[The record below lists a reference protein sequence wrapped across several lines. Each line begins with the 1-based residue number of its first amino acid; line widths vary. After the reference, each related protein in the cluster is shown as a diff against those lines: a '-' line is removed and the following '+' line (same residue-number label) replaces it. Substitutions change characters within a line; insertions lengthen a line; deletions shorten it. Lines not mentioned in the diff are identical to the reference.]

1 MLKDGTVKALVIVTF
16 SYGGRMLTSL
26 GKLWSVYYQS
36 YIITILSEVGGG
48 MSTAVCY
55 IISRLLGSDI
65 LCSTILSQI
74 NEVEELEGSHLS
86 GHGVWARIS
95 LSLTIL

>member
-1 MLKDGTVKALVIVTF
+1 
-16 SYGGRMLTSL
+16 
-26 GKLWSVYYQS
+26 
-36 YIITILSEVGGG
+36 
-48 MSTAVCY
+48 MSTVVCY

>member
-1 MLKDGTVKALVIVTF
+1 
-16 SYGGRMLTSL
+16 
-26 GKLWSVYYQS
+26 
-36 YIITILSEVGGG
+36 

-74 NEVEELEGSHLS
+74 NEVEELEGSNLS
-86 GHGVWARIS
+86 GHGVLARIS
-95 LSLTIL
+95 LSVTILGIFC

>member
-1 MLKDGTVKALVIVTF
+1 
-16 SYGGRMLTSL
+16 
-26 GKLWSVYYQS
+26 
-36 YIITILSEVGGG
+36 

-86 GHGVWARIS
+86 GYGVW
-95 LSLTIL
+95 TEILFSF